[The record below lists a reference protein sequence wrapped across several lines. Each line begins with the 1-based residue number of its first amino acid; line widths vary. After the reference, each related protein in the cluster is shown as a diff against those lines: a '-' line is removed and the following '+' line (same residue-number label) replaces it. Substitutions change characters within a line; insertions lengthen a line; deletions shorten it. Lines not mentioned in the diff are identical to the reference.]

1 MIEPPSPIGKETLL
15 RLMPV
20 LQSLAECTT
29 GIEALDKT
37 DDLTDYELCLLAE
50 FMAHQ
55 DYFRPVVVRSI
66 LTSALN
72 SGMIQTLGFKRS
84 DLATSRYWPI
94 SFSQQERFQNATR
107 QPLQNF
113 LQSRYGIN
121 EVREEISRIDSDDTE

>member
-55 DYFRPVVVRSI
+55 DYFRSVVVRSI